1 MLRRLF
7 VVALMIGTLPMLAAA
22 QGKKPATIKVQV
34 PDKPTRTEITIEGK
48 KIDEPA
54 TVKDSVRVFT
64 TTDLEADK
72 SYAYKIEVV
81 IIPNN
86 YTKIFRTR
94 EVTFKAGETV
104 TVDMRVEDKKVDKIE
119 VRWVP
124 TPEDIVDKMCE
135 MAKVTEKDVVH
146 DYGAGDCVMLIRA
159 VKQFK
164 AKKGLGVELFQNIID
179 EKAKPLIKA
188 SGVEDKVEVRKG
200 DILALTEK
208 DCEEATVVL
217 LYIGDDLGARLSP
230 VLQKAL
236 KPGARVVSHRFT
248 LGDWKPNKTIKVVG
262 ADGDDYTLHMW
273 IVPEK
278 KSDEPKKD
286 APKKDAPK
294 KEEKKKDEPK
304 KEESKKEEKK

>member
-1 MLRRLF
+1 MTNRLLIAVLMF
-7 VVALMIGTLPMLAAA
+7 AALPLLAAGA
-22 QGKKPATIKVQV
+22 DKKPATIKVQV

-54 TVKDSVRVFT
+54 AVKDSVRVFT
-64 TTDLEADK
+64 TTDLDPEK

-104 TVDMRVEDKKVDKIE
+104 TVDMRVEDKKLDKIE

-124 TPEDIVDKMCE
+124 TPDDIVDKMCE
-135 MAKVTEKDVVH
+135 LAKVDEKDVVH

-164 AKKGLGVELFQNIID
+164 AKKGLGIELFQNIID
-179 EKAKPLIKA
+179 EKAKPLIKS
-188 SGVEDKVEVRKG
+188 SGVEDKVQVKKG

-248 LGDWKPNKTIKVVG
+248 LGDWRPNKTIKVTG
-262 ADGDDYTLHMW
+262 ADGDEYVLHLW

-278 KSDEPKKD
+278 KGE
-286 APKKDAPK
+286 APK
-294 KEEKKKDEPK
+294 KEEKKK
-304 KEESKKEEKK
+304 EEKK